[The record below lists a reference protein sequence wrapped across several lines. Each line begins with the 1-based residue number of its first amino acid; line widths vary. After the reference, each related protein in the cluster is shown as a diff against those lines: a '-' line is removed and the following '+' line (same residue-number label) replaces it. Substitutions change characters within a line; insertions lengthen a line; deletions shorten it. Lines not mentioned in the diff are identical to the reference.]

1 MAEDAHRVQIDNLPV
16 TDNGGLRVELVPMPA
31 GDNPWRTQGDYMQE
45 QRRETIRFWMT
56 IASLGISIISVAA
69 TTAVAI
75 WTIRGL
81 A

>member
-1 MAEDAHRVQIDNLPV
+1 MVEETHRVQIENLPV
-16 TDNGGLRVELVPMPA
+16 TDGDRLRVELVPMPA
-31 GDNPWRTQGDYMQE
+31 GDNPWRTQGDYRQE
-45 QRRETIRFWMT
+45 QRRETIRFWIT
-56 IASLGISIISVAA
+56 IGSLGISIIGVAA